1 MPLHQQRSNHRLPR
15 SWKYKRWNSRPK
27 DDRREEKRKKALLT
41 KTIAEKRGSR
51 KTLAD
56 MVTNDNGILRG
67 VIEQAS
73 WDNNT
78 AR

>member
-1 MPLHQQRSNHRLPR
+1 MSVDCLSLCCKTCIELLQQDQKMIEERKSAR
-15 SWKYKRWNSRPK
+15 NSHYQ
-27 DDRREEKRKKALLT
+27 
-41 KTIAEKRGSR
+41 

-56 MVTNDNGILRG
+56 MVTNDTGILRG

-73 WDNNT
+73 WDYNT